1 MKQRLN
7 PYVVAPELTQ
17 PLIDLAK
24 RVAQSGLEPSLTDW
38 SKFGPP
44 SSQDCAST
52 S

>member
-24 RVAQSGLEPSLTDW
+24 RVAQSGLEPSLTELV
-38 SKFGPP
+38 KIRA
-44 SSQDCAST
+44 SQLTDCAST